1 MDAND
6 QSEFSKLTLAE
17 QYDRLAKLRAIAI
30 VAALGDDELL
40 DRMIG
45 GIVDQSPQALPDAAG
60 IADEVDAW
68 LAGGAQ

>member
-45 GIVDQSPQALPDAAG
+45 GIVDQSPQALPEAVE

>member
-1 MDAND
+1 MSFDEL
-6 QSEFSKLTLAE
+6 SLSE

-30 VAALGDDELL
+30 VAALGDDAML

-45 GIVDQSPQALPDAAG
+45 DIVDPSPEALPEAVE
-60 IADEVDAW
+60 IADAVDAW